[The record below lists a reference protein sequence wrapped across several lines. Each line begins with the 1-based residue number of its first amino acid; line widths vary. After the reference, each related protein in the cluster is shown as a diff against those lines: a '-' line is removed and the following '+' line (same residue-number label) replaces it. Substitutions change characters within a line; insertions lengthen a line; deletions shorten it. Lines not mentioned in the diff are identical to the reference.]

1 MNQRSYTKRGLLL
14 LSLGLVSGCASA
26 YRATNTSDD
35 ISSGASVEMV
45 VLNQTQN
52 AVRVY
57 LIWED
62 RGGAW
67 DKPVE
72 TAAQPNPGRRDG
84 DVHRAPE
91 VAEDLAGRRAG
102 AAGEFGRPTQS
113 PIRIFDTDAPYMRSR

>member
-62 RGGAW
+62 RGGLGTSRSRRLLRQIQGG
-67 DKPVE
+67 E
-72 TAAQPNPGRRDG
+72 TGTFTVPQRWRRISLAVALVRPENLG
-84 DVHRAPE
+84 AP
-91 VAEDLAGRRAG
+91 
-102 AAGEFGRPTQS
+102 PQS